1 MEAKNGIRISVVWNF
16 SSFVLLCYAIF
27 LPLSSCLSSS
37 MCATA
42 TCKGT
47 LTNYVCY
54 AFEHSFVMAE
64 NSQTTK
70 LCGPSGD
77 FYPWA
82 DISFTPG
89 HTLKDILSGVWALCM
104 LVFLLTVGWCC
115 GNFEREKNH
124 VLMCTNV
131 TNFTV
136 TQMQLN
142 KNLICLNRLH
152 LPGTKSIQGFWLY
165 LWLFVREL
173 AICTCGAK

>member
-1 MEAKNGIRISVVWNF
+1 MQFFSLYPHAFHLPCVPHAKG
-16 SSFVLLCYAIF
+16 L
-27 LPLSSCLSSS
+27 
-37 MCATA
+37 
-42 TCKGT
+42 
-47 LTNYVCY
+47 
-54 AFEHSFVMAE
+54 
-64 NSQTTK
+64 SQTTFAMH
-70 LCGPSGD
+70 LSIVLSRPEIARQQRFVGLQESFTMGGLFP
-77 FYPWA
+77 
-82 DISFTPG
+82 FTPG